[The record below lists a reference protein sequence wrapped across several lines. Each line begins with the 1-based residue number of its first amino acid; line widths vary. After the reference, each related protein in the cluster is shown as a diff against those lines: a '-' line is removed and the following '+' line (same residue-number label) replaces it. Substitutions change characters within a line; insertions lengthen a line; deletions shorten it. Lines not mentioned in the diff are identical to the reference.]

1 MGITAAGLAVR
12 PLEAAD
18 HRAVLELVNA
28 DRLPGQPVATVEM
41 LGEALAGR
49 SPVDSS
55 WWEELAAPRTA
66 VAATS
71 DGEVVGVVSF
81 STRSRDGAGVLL
93 WLHAREDRTT
103 VDVLLQHVLAELRE
117 HRVVEAFSFAT
128 ALGLGL
134 EALPV
139 RHRPVTAAALVE
151 AGFVGTNLWR
161 YMGRRLPADDLPRIP
176 EVRIEA
182 PEPDVRE
189 LAVVDG
195 DRALAQAT
203 VGGPVFGI
211 GVLWW
216 ISSEPEA
223 RGRGYGRALLG
234 SALQLLTELGASE
247 VILFVDDDEP
257 GGERDRTAANRLYDA
272 SGFIEYDRLHSYR
285 LER

>member
-1 MGITAAGLAVR
+1 M
-12 PLEAAD
+12 
-18 HRAVLELVNA
+18 LELVNA
-28 DRLPGQPVATVEM
+28 DRLPGQPVATAEM

-81 STRSRDGAGVLL
+81 STRSRDDAGVLL

-103 VDVLLQHVLAELRE
+103 IDVLLQHVLDELRE

-151 AGFVGTNLWR
+151 AGFVGTDLWR
-161 YMGRRLPADDLPRIP
+161 YMGRRLPADDLPRVP

-189 LAVVDG
+189 LTVGRRRPGARAGHRWGAGVRDRRAVVDQQRARG
-195 DRALAQAT
+195 PRAWGRAGAARLGAAAADRARRL
-203 VGGPVFGI
+203 
-211 GVLWW
+211 
-216 ISSEPEA
+216 
-223 RGRGYGRALLG
+223 R
-234 SALQLLTELGASE
+234 
-247 VILFVDDDEP
+247 
-257 GGERDRTAANRLYDA
+257 RDLVRR
-272 SGFIEYDRLHSYR
+272 R
-285 LER
+285 